1 MFVYLGCMPKEFK
14 LPLNTYSTVSI
25 VMQCKKIS
33 QNLNY
38 GEFLAIIQCSYQEFP
53 FEEDRAVT
61 KKGNG
66 DKNQCIEEILYALRD
81 LGRGK
86 AVGPGGIP
94 NEKMMFGLSWRSTGP
109 LEWHRSVIIP
119 VFKDG
124 TRNWAIIPGNC
135 SEQHIWEGV

>member
-94 NEKMMFGLSWRSTGP
+94 NEKMMFGLSWRSTH
-109 LEWHRSVIIP
+109 WS
-119 VFKDG
+119 G
-124 TRNWAIIPGNC
+124 T
-135 SEQHIWEGV
+135 GV